1 MFFHNL
7 KYSLKVLFKSKSL
20 IFWTFAF
27 PIILGFLFNLAFSNI
42 EESEK
47 LDIIN
52 LGIVD
57 TKNFDENFITALKYL
72 GNKDNEDRLFEIK
85 YLDKEEANEHLDN
98 SKIDGYIFYENK
110 IKITIKENGINETI
124 IKNVVDEIIQ
134 QTKFTED
141 VASKE
146 IQNEMISGNMNIDYE
161 NIYKNAYELAG
172 YSYKNTKD
180 ISKENLSYTMIE
192 YYTLIAMTA
201 LYGGIIAMTSLNN
214 NLANMSSKGKRVSIA
229 PVKKLTTILSS
240 LVASYIVQTIGMI
253 LLFIFTIV
261 VIKVDYGNNLGK
273 VILLALVG
281 MLAGLSLGT
290 FIGAILKTNEASK
303 VGIII
308 AITMLGSFLSG
319 MMGITMKYIIDSNV
333 SILNKLN
340 PASMITDGFYSLYY
354 YETFNRY
361 YFNIISLLIFSTIL
375 ILISCISLRRQ
386 KYDSI

>member
-1 MFFHNL
+1 MFLHNL
-7 KYSLKVLFKSKSL
+7 KYNLKVLFKNKSL

-27 PIILGFLFNLAFSNI
+27 PIILGFLVNLAFSNI

-47 LDIIN
+47 LDIISI
-52 LGIVD
+52 GIVENE
-57 TKNFDENFITALKYL
+57 KLDENFLTAIKYL
-72 GNKDNEDRLFEIK
+72 GDKENKDRLFEIK
-85 YLDKEEANEHLDN
+85 YLDEDDAEKYLDN
-98 SKIDGYIFYENK
+98 SKIDGYISYSDD
-110 IKITIKENGINETI
+110 IKITIKENGINQTI

-134 QTKFTED
+134 QSKIAED
-141 VASKE
+141 VVNKTMQDQIS
-146 IQNEMISGNMNIDYE
+146 SGNMLIDYAS
-161 NIYKNAYELAG
+161 IYKNTYEIAG
-172 YSYKNTKD
+172 YSYENTKD
-180 ISKENLSYTMIE
+180 ISKENISYTMIE

-229 PVKKLTTILSS
+229 PVKKSTTILSS
-240 LVASYIVQTIGMI
+240 LCASYIVQTIGMI
-253 LLFIFTIV
+253 LLFVFTIF

-273 VILLALVG
+273 IILLALIG

-290 FIGAILKTNEASK
+290 FVGAILKTNEASK

-333 SILNKLN
+333 PILNKLN

-354 YETFNRY
+354 YDTFNRY
-361 YFNIISLLIFSTIL
+361 YFDIVSLLIFSTIL